1 MQSLQRDKCVIDPG
15 WDGGMVHNPWITF
28 FSFYDGAG
36 QGGNGGWLN
45 NNNNNNAL
53 QFNVKIFK
61 FLKTRK
67 CEKKIL

>member
-1 MQSLQRDKCVIDPG
+1 
-15 WDGGMVHNPWITF
+15 MVHNPWITF

-67 CEKKIL
+67 CEKKKSYNTLE